1 MPTLYVTEPGSVVRR
16 RTGSFIVTC
25 NKEENQSISEPSK
38 KKSIRLEV
46 EPHRLEMIGLVGRVH
61 ITAEATRMCLDND
74 IAVSWL
80 SRNGKLRGRLVPE
93 LSRTADLRLLQ
104 YQTINNVTGTL
115 KLCKA
120 IIDAKLA
127 NAASLISMIRSN
139 RPKEPR
145 FSHAIAHLGRLRE
158 KVSEIN
164 DLQILLGCEGEGAAQ
179 YFSVLGLAFSGDIT
193 FETRRRRPP
202 PDPANALL
210 SLGYVLLAN
219 LIAGML
225 EARGFDPYMGVF
237 HKQRSGRPSLA
248 LDIMEEFRHPV
259 VDRFVLRLCNRRQL
273 KSDDFETNQR
283 HTGTRLKRN
292 SLKQFFREWEKFLD
306 NKMANLDSDLTV
318 EEALHRQ
325 INRFADYLRGRDL
338 YQPLLLREADE

>member
-16 RTGSFIVTC
+16 KTRSFIVTC
-25 NKEENQSISEPSK
+25 HKKKDQSIAEPNK
-38 KKSIRLEV
+38 KNYIQLEV

-61 ITAEATRMCLDND
+61 ITAEATRMCLDNG

-104 YQTINNVTGTL
+104 YRTISDIVCSL
-115 KLCKA
+115 DLCKA

-127 NAASLISMIRSN
+127 NAASLIAMIRSN

-145 FSHAIAHLGRLRE
+145 FARVISHLDQLRE
-158 KVSEIN
+158 KVSKIT
-164 DLQILLGCEGEGAAQ
+164 DLQILLGIEGEGAAQ
-179 YFSVLGLAFSGDIT
+179 YFSVLGLAFSGDIG
-193 FETRRRRPP
+193 FEVRRRRPP

-219 LIAGML
+219 LITGML
-225 EARGFDPYMGVF
+225 EARGFDPYMGIF

-259 VDRFVLRLCNRRQL
+259 VDRFVLRLCNRHQL
-273 KSDDFETNQR
+273 RSDDFEIDQKKSSV
-283 HTGTRLKRN
+283 RLKRN
-292 SLKQFFREWEKFLD
+292 SLKKFFREWEKFLD
-306 NKMANLDSDLTV
+306 NKMANLDSNLSV
-318 EEALHRQ
+318 ENALHRQ
-325 INRFADYLRGRDL
+325 IERLADHLRGRDL
-338 YQPLLLREADE
+338 YRPLLLRGFDE